1 MQASGHKQRPWEAE
15 ILCLELSPEEGFT
28 PDKLVQR
35 ALQPSLRVVAWQ
47 VTTLPEKA
55 SSPALGSSPRLSQGD
70 HPRPWQESDGHRAQG
85 CRSGDHMCPPS
96 SAAWLTTGAQQV
108 GV

>member
-28 PDKLVQR
+28 PDELVQR
-35 ALQPSLRVVAWQ
+35 ALQPSLRVAAWQ

-55 SSPALGSSPRLSQGD
+55 TLPGPCHHRLALGMLWGLS
-70 HPRPWQESDGHRAQG
+70 
-85 CRSGDHMCPPS
+85 C
-96 SAAWLTTGAQQV
+96 
-108 GV
+108 